1 MLGRMVVVPRIL
13 GIVAPDQAQFVG
25 LVVEFARTE
34 LGLLVLVGIL
44 SNAICGTRLTHIY
57 NIVYFG

>member
-13 GIVAPDQAQFVG
+13 GIVAPDQTQFVG

-34 LGLLVLVGIL
+34 LGLLVLVGVL
-44 SNAICGTRLTHIY
+44 SNAICGARLTYIY
-57 NIVYFG
+57 IYIFFG

>member
-1 MLGRMVVVPRIL
+1 MLGRMAVVPRI
-13 GIVAPDQAQFVG
+13 PDQAQLVG

-44 SNAICGTRLTHIY
+44 SNAICGWRLAHEY
-57 NIVYFG
+57 VYYFF